1 MDMESLMDMESGR
14 GDRGLSH
21 SITRIRFIESLGDA
35 LRRNGIATDHDRD
48 QTINALGDAL
58 IARIQQEVQP
68 LSAELR
74 GVGPGSHVTL
84 GGRVGCVTHTS
95 TGSQY
100 CMIDVVWADGCGR
113 TRHIDRAT
121 VAVATPAEWDD
132 AVAVRRRRDQVRA
145 ADCTVVP
152 GARCTAGAS

>member
-14 GDRGLSH
+14 GDRLSH
-21 SITRIRFIESLGDA
+21 SVKRNLGDA

-152 GARCTAGAS
+152 GARCTTGAS

>member
-1 MDMESLMDMESGR
+1 MDMESLMDMESCR
-14 GDRGLSH
+14 GDRLSH
-21 SITRIRFIESLGDA
+21 SVKRNLGDA
-35 LRRNGIATDHDRD
+35 LRRNGIAIDHDRD

-84 GGRVGCVTHTS
+84 GGRVGCVTHGPYGPTA
-95 TGSQY
+95 TWR
-100 CMIDVVWADGCGR
+100 MIDVVWADGCGV
-113 TRHIDRAT
+113 TRHIDQAT

-132 AVAVRRRRDQVRA
+132 AVAVHRRRDQVRT

-152 GARCTAGAS
+152 GARCTTAVGAS